1 MSNLSFTSR
10 IHYSCAR
17 SVLPNS
23 TFNSTFLVMNRFG
36 FPCVHIFRVV
46 PGTVKH
52 NMVSIQYWLM
62 YHPYYASDC
71 AIGRAIRVAQSEQID
86 CAKLG
91 VPVDDQK
98 LDGGL
103 ISGGGCVVDNYPRF
117 YTNTSEYDASEA
129 MFVMSCPTVTKED
142 MKKWRV
148 EQSESSY
155 NNSEPDFCTNAALC
169 DEENVNDEKQSV
181 VEGMSLVK
189 DDNYVVLSKRTKRLH
204 MEIDYARPE
213 MTGPPSE
220 ELKMEAW
227 KTIKDCYDLVTQDKY
242 CTGNDVKEF
251 MTDAIALRDKYFSQ
265 KSELRG
271 VASAPH
277 QGLPHHA
284 KCYLYE
290 GLKKD

>member
-1 MSNLSFTSR
+1 
-10 IHYSCAR
+10 
-17 SVLPNS
+17 
-23 TFNSTFLVMNRFG
+23 MNRFG

-52 NMVSIQYWLM
+52 NMVCIQYWLM
-62 YHPYYASDC
+62 YHPYYDSEC
-71 AIGRAIRVAQSEQID
+71 AVGRAIRAAQSEQIN

-91 VPVDDQK
+91 VHVGDKQ

-103 ISGGGCVVDNYPRF
+103 ISGGCSVGDDYPRF
-117 YTNTSEYDASEA
+117 FDNTSEYDASEA

-142 MKKWRV
+142 MKKWHV
-148 EQSESSY
+148 KQSEASY
-155 NNSEPDFCTNAALC
+155 VNDLEPDFCPDAALW

-204 MEIDYARPE
+204 MEIDCAIPD
-213 MTGPPSE
+213 MTGPPSD

-227 KTIKDCYDLVTQDKY
+227 KTIKVLLSLGETRFQY
-242 CTGNDVKEF
+242 
-251 MTDAIALRDKYFSQ
+251 
-265 KSELRG
+265 
-271 VASAPH
+271 ASAPH

-284 KCYLYE
+284 KCYLYMIV
-290 GLKKD
+290 